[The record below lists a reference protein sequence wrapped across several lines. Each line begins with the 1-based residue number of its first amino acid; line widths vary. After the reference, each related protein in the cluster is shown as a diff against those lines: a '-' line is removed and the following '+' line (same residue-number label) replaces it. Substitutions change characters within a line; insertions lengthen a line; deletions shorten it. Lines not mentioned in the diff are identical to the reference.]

1 MALAMARPWKHP
13 KTGIYWLRKR
23 VPDELRALLGKTE
36 EKQSLGTRDPAEAKI
51 KQLEALAAVEAR
63 WANLKVGPRS
73 LTERECHE
81 FARNAHD
88 RWVARY
94 RDNPSEQPWPVEL
107 GGKLFAPQ
115 PSIWAERPPIDLTFF
130 DTESLKIEELET
142 WCLREADSDLAAR
155 GLKVDE
161 TNRLKYAKTIGAAM
175 QRAGVALAE
184 LARGLVAPAPT
195 AALVNGSP
203 LPAPPVAKESVPFK
217 DLLDGWAAEK
227 RPARRTIYSW
237 TAVIEKLKKAI
248 GHDDAARVTADDLL
262 RWKSAMVAAG
272 RKPKTIRDAN
282 LAPVR
287 AILQWAVD
295 NRKLPSNPAE
305 RITMGVKAKAG
316 VARRGY
322 TDDEAKLVLKAAIAE
337 SDLVRRWV
345 TWLCAYSGARVAEI
359 CQLRV
364 EDIVEVGGI
373 WSFKI
378 DPRAGSLKTVGSE
391 RFVPL
396 HPALIEAGFLTFV
409 RKIKK
414 GPLFASLP
422 ADRFGSRGGNGTKVL
437 GRWVRSLGL
446 DDPRLAPNH
455 SWRHRLKTLARRHG
469 LAPDIVDA
477 IVGHQ
482 GRTVADSYGEVEAQ
496 AAYREICKIPALKL
510 D

>member
-1 MALAMARPWKHP
+1 MARPWKHP
-13 KTGIYWLRKR
+13 KTGIYWFRKR
-23 VPDELRALLGKTE
+23 VPDELQALLGKSE
-36 EKQSLGTRDPAEAKI
+36 EKQSLRTRDPSEAKI
-51 KQLEALAAVEAR
+51 KQLEVLAAVEAR
-63 WANLKVGPRS
+63 WTNLKAGPRT
-73 LTERECHE
+73 LTERECHD
-81 FARNAHD
+81 FARGAHD
-88 RWVARY
+88 RWLARY
-94 RDNPSEQPWPVEL
+94 RDNPSEQPWPVTL
-107 GGKLFAPQ
+107 ADKLFAPE
-115 PSIWAERPPIDLTFF
+115 PSIWSERPPTDLTVL
-130 DTESLKIEELET
+130 DTESPKIQELEA
-142 WCLREADSDLAAR
+142 WCLREADADLAGR
-155 GLKVDE
+155 GLKIDE
-161 TNRLKYAKTIGAAM
+161 TSRLKLAKAIAAAM
-175 QRAGVALAE
+175 QRASITLGE
-184 LARGLVAPAPT
+184 LAKGLIVPSFPT
-195 AALVNGSP
+195 AMVNGPP
-203 LPAPPVAKESVPFK
+203 LPTAPVVKEPVPFK

-262 RWKSAMVAAG
+262 RWKAAMVAAG

-305 RITMGVKAKAG
+305 RITMGIKSKAG
-316 VARRGY
+316 GARRGY
-322 TDDEAKLVLKAAIAE
+322 TDDEAKLVLKAAMAE

-345 TWLCAYSGARVAEI
+345 TYLCAYSGARVAEI

-364 EDIVEVGGI
+364 EDVVEVGGI

-396 HPALIEAGFLTFV
+396 HPALIEAGFLAFV

-496 AAYREICKIPALKL
+496 AAYREICKIPALNL